1 MAPSSAAAAQART
14 DGCRCTV
21 PHPQNMPPAAA
32 AQAMMQIASGS
43 AVGATLNAPAATAA
57 ATKDGPTSQRKPPRR
72 TRRFIRAKP
81 TSVVPAR
88 ADRSVSCGHGGT
100 GAWATAVIAVVLPL
114 ALTGCS
120 DRTEGSA
127 APPVAAPAATT
138 GTGSSPVERDG
149 DTAEKTVLQV
159 MADLGFEPAR
169 KEARVDFELAA
180 LDGSTR
186 TLDDYAGSY
195 VLLNFWATWCAPC
208 RIEMPALER
217 LHQELADGGLRV
229 VGVDLGEETADVERF
244 VEETGITFEIV
255 IDDDLS
261 TGRLYAARSLPMTY
275 ILDPEGTIVAR
286 AIGVRDWDSEPM
298 RSMFAALVE
307 EGTAG

>member
-1 MAPSSAAAAQART
+1 M
-14 DGCRCTV
+14 
-21 PHPQNMPPAAA
+21 
-32 AQAMMQIASGS
+32 
-43 AVGATLNAPAATAA
+43 
-57 ATKDGPTSQRKPPRR
+57 
-72 TRRFIRAKP
+72 
-81 TSVVPAR
+81 
-88 ADRSVSCGHGGT
+88 GGT

-120 DRTEGSA
+120 DRTDGSA
-127 APPVAAPAATT
+127 APAVAAPAATA
-138 GTGSSPVERDG
+138 GTGSSPVERDA

-180 LDGSTR
+180 LDGSPR
-186 TLDDYAGSY
+186 TLDDYAGGY
-195 VLLNFWATWCAPC
+195 VLLNFWATWCGPC

>member
-1 MAPSSAAAAQART
+1 M
-14 DGCRCTV
+14 
-21 PHPQNMPPAAA
+21 
-32 AQAMMQIASGS
+32 
-43 AVGATLNAPAATAA
+43 
-57 ATKDGPTSQRKPPRR
+57 
-72 TRRFIRAKP
+72 
-81 TSVVPAR
+81 
-88 ADRSVSCGHGGT
+88 GGT
-100 GAWATAVIAVVLPL
+100 GTVAAVVIAVLLPL
-114 ALTGCS
+114 ALAGCS
-120 DRTEGSA
+120 DRTDGSA
-127 APPVAAPAATT
+127 APAAAAPAATT
-138 GTGSSPVERDG
+138 GTGSSPAERHG

>member
-1 MAPSSAAAAQART
+1 M
-14 DGCRCTV
+14 
-21 PHPQNMPPAAA
+21 
-32 AQAMMQIASGS
+32 
-43 AVGATLNAPAATAA
+43 
-57 ATKDGPTSQRKPPRR
+57 
-72 TRRFIRAKP
+72 
-81 TSVVPAR
+81 
-88 ADRSVSCGHGGT
+88 GGT
-100 GAWATAVIAVVLPL
+100 GAWATAVIAVVLSL

-120 DRTEGSA
+120 DRTDGSA
-127 APPVAAPAATT
+127 ASAAAAPAATT
-138 GTGSSPVERDG
+138 GTGSSPAERDG
-149 DTAEKTVLQV
+149 DTAAKTVLQV

-180 LDGSTR
+180 LDGSPR

-195 VLLNFWATWCAPC
+195 VLLNFWATWCGPC

-217 LHQELADGGLRV
+217 LHLELADGGLRV

-286 AIGVRDWDSEPM
+286 AIGLRDWDSEPM

-307 EGTAG
+307 KGTAG

>member
-1 MAPSSAAAAQART
+1 M
-14 DGCRCTV
+14 
-21 PHPQNMPPAAA
+21 
-32 AQAMMQIASGS
+32 
-43 AVGATLNAPAATAA
+43 
-57 ATKDGPTSQRKPPRR
+57 
-72 TRRFIRAKP
+72 
-81 TSVVPAR
+81 
-88 ADRSVSCGHGGT
+88 GGT
-100 GAWATAVIAVVLPL
+100 GAWATAVIAVVLSL

-127 APPVAAPAATT
+127 APAVAAPAATT

-298 RSMFAALVE
+298 RNMFAALVE

>member
-1 MAPSSAAAAQART
+1 M
-14 DGCRCTV
+14 
-21 PHPQNMPPAAA
+21 
-32 AQAMMQIASGS
+32 
-43 AVGATLNAPAATAA
+43 
-57 ATKDGPTSQRKPPRR
+57 
-72 TRRFIRAKP
+72 
-81 TSVVPAR
+81 
-88 ADRSVSCGHGGT
+88 GGT
-100 GAWATAVIAVVLPL
+100 GTVAAVVIAVLLPL
-114 ALTGCS
+114 ALAGCS
-120 DRTEGSA
+120 DRTDGSA
-127 APPVAAPAATT
+127 APAAAAPAATT
-138 GTGSSPVERDG
+138 GTGSSPAERHG

-298 RSMFAALVE
+298 RNMFAALVE

>member
-1 MAPSSAAAAQART
+1 
-14 DGCRCTV
+14 
-21 PHPQNMPPAAA
+21 
-32 AQAMMQIASGS
+32 
-43 AVGATLNAPAATAA
+43 
-57 ATKDGPTSQRKPPRR
+57 
-72 TRRFIRAKP
+72 
-81 TSVVPAR
+81 
-88 ADRSVSCGHGGT
+88 
-100 GAWATAVIAVVLPL
+100 
-114 ALTGCS
+114 
-120 DRTEGSA
+120 
-127 APPVAAPAATT
+127 
-138 GTGSSPVERDG
+138 
-149 DTAEKTVLQV
+149 
-159 MADLGFEPAR
+159 
-169 KEARVDFELAA
+169 
-180 LDGSTR
+180 
-186 TLDDYAGSY
+186 
-195 VLLNFWATWCAPC
+195 
-208 RIEMPALER
+208 MPALER

>member
-1 MAPSSAAAAQART
+1 M
-14 DGCRCTV
+14 
-21 PHPQNMPPAAA
+21 
-32 AQAMMQIASGS
+32 
-43 AVGATLNAPAATAA
+43 
-57 ATKDGPTSQRKPPRR
+57 
-72 TRRFIRAKP
+72 
-81 TSVVPAR
+81 
-88 ADRSVSCGHGGT
+88 GGT
-100 GAWATAVIAVVLPL
+100 GTWAATVIAVVLPL

-149 DTAEKTVLQV
+149 DTAEKTALQV